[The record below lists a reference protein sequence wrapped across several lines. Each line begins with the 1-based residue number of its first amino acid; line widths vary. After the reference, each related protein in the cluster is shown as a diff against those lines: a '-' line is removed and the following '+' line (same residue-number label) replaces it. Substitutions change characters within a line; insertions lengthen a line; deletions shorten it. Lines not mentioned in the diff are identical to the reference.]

1 MKGKQ
6 YTLNDHLTF
15 GKYRGMTI
23 KEVLQKDADY
33 IEWCKNKVEG
43 FVIVDE
49 AIRAKTIKSSS
60 YSTGIEMLQYNP
72 WAKQMFENALRMAE
86 DVKLA
91 IEKRPRKKFRG
102 QQLEIAFV

>member
-6 YTLNDHLTF
+6 YTLSDHLTF

-43 FVIVDE
+43 FMILEE
-49 AIRAKTIKSSS
+49 AISTKTIKSSF
-60 YSTGIEMLQYNP
+60 YSAGIEILQYNP
-72 WAKQMFENALRMAE
+72 WAKQMFDNALRMAE

-91 IEKRPRKKFRG
+91 IEKRPRKKYRG

>member
-1 MKGKQ
+1 MKVKQ
-6 YTLNDHLTF
+6 YTLSDYLTF
-15 GKYRGMTI
+15 GKYRGMSI
-23 KEVLQKDADY
+23 NEVLQKDADY
-33 IEWCKNKVEG
+33 IEWCKKKVDG

-49 AIRAKTIKSSS
+49 TISTKTIKSSF
-60 YSTGIEMLQYNP
+60 YSAGIEILQYNP

-91 IEKRPRKKFRG
+91 IEKRPRKKYRG